1 MANEKKKDLR
11 LQLRQVTDDE
21 LWLEISKLRR
31 SLYDLRRKHVM
42 RQLEDV
48 NAIRRTRRQIARALT
63 ILRERQLTGTGPV

>member
-1 MANEKKKDLR
+1 MR

-21 LWLEISKLRR
+21 LWLEVSKLRR

-63 ILRERQLTGTGPV
+63 LLRERELTGTGPA